1 MTAWTFSAWNPFVTA
16 QHIHLGGSVRVRES
30 APVHDIVGHKKRLHD
45 PVMVLRACVC
55 AHAPNAIANA
65 RPHETCTVTSVT
77 KVSLYARLHETCTVT
92 SVTEVSLYARPH
104 EPNAIT
110 NASWCHRLG
119 LHAASKKLGL
129 HTCPRTR
136 TRLPAPPHSPV
147 ARNGWV
153 RVGVPRGRRSVGAR
167 GLDPL

>member
-77 KVSLYARLHETCTVT
+77 KVSLYAR
-92 SVTEVSLYARPH
+92 PH

-153 RVGVPRGRRSVGAR
+153 RLGVPRGRRSVGAR